1 MLPNPASSTLLTI
14 LEWAKWISSGGYV
27 LATIGVLLGVYWE
40 GEHFPQQTQQRG
52 WRLLLLSLAL
62 DTFFTL
68 SIFAADGWISQL
80 QRREIVALQI
90 QAAPRVLTSEQISNI
105 VAALKPFGSQTYD
118 LSIPPTLEP
127 GSGLVS
133 QLIGTLR
140 QAGWTLQSF
149 KGPGPTTVLSP
160 LVAIST
166 LDLSAAPPNKEI
178 QVTVPQILVGV
189 NVGVVGVVIAFER
202 HNISPV
208 TGALWKALDDAH
220 IAATEAYPVVPGC
233 STFSV

>member
-1 MLPNPASSTLLTI
+1 M
-14 LEWAKWISSGGYV
+14 
-27 LATIGVLLGVYWE
+27 
-40 GEHFPQQTQQRG
+40 
-52 WRLLLLSLAL
+52 
-62 DTFFTL
+62 

-80 QRREIVALQI
+80 QRREIIALQI

-189 NVGVVGVVIAFER
+189 NFGVVGVVIAFER

-220 IAATEAYPVVPGC
+220 IAATRGLSRCPRL
-233 STFSV
+233 FHI